1 MSLPTNFTPYVLLG
15 GQTVDASMP
24 RMLVEVAGTSGDGTT
39 VIDANNN
46 IFMMVTDLS
55 TIPPTI
61 TYYNF
66 GTSTIGTPVAPVTP
80 YEYVVGSVTTPDLT
94 TINSDISASGSVTN
108 AAPLIVQLIN
118 KGTFSFVATGTWT
131 GTAIFSESIDGTNYT
146 QIPFVNRNNGVVY
159 SNFTANIAGQLN
171 TVGVKYLKISG
182 VATGTMTI
190 NYVASRMP
198 TVNTAV
204 VSSINGG
211 TP

>member
-1 MSLPTNFTPYVLLG
+1 MSLPTNFSPYVLLG

-39 VIDANNN
+39 VIDANGDV
-46 IFMMVTDLS
+46 FMMVTDNS

-61 TYYNF
+61 TYYVF
-66 GTSTIGTPVAPVTP
+66 GTTTTGTPVAPVKP

-94 TINSDISASGSVTN
+94 TIESDISTSGSATS
-108 AAPLIVQLIN
+108 AAPLIVQLVN

-131 GTAIFSESIDGTNYT
+131 GTAIFSESIDGTNYV
-146 QIPFVNRNNGVVY
+146 QIPFVNRNTGVVN
-159 SNFTANIAGQLN
+159 SSFTDNVAGQVN
-171 TVGVKYLKISG
+171 TIGVKYLKISG
-182 VATGTMTI
+182 IASGTMTV
-190 NYVASRMP
+190 NYVASRQS